1 MLLSKRKYGRLGIA
15 EFDPQDF
22 PELMSFIEKHKQTLI
37 DLQICTDLELK
48 PQQYFRMLN
57 MMSENLKTL
66 STTDIPVE
74 VADEGQIVFPSLD
87 EWTWRGCERF
97 MFVSWQTPRLKKFVY
112 QKTHKYYSRATSD
125 VTNMVSFLRVQPQLR
140 NLKIMNSMELVEI
153 LAAARLAP
161 FPFNLKNLTITVL
174 PMRYTLYGPF
184 LEHHRQSL
192 RVFTL
197 RHAILRNDDFRRI
210 LSLPLEELAFRGCK
224 FYNLETTNLQSQTIR
239 KLSFVMEE
247 VVFSTYKMNRIIES
261 CPMVETLS
269 LEGGGISK
277 SLSRWIASSLP
288 NLKNL
293 ELSRTRFNFKPTGD
307 ERYASLEKLSA
318 YNVEAQSLKCFIDE
332 NPQLKFVKIKDDDIT
347 EDEISFFEIPRV
359 QIFVIVNLMI
369 HLNIYFGNF

>member
-1 MLLSKRKYGRLGIA
+1 MLLSKRKYGRLDIA
-15 EFDPQDF
+15 EFYPQDF

-37 DLQICTDLELK
+37 DLQICTDLELR

-74 VADEGQIVFPSLD
+74 VADKGEIVFPNLE

-97 MFVSWQTPRLKKFVY
+97 MFVTWQTW
-112 QKTHKYYSRATSD
+112 RATSD

-293 ELSRTRFNFKPTGD
+293 ELSRTGFNFKPTGD